1 MSSPPSNTSPPPTRV
16 LFFCTSYK
24 STNGYSYVGYEI
36 AKTLSKR
43 KDIALTMYGFQR
55 FNSLANHREDYP
67 QNVYEYDAFANE
79 NPRHHG
85 FGIAQVKDFVTM
97 NKPDVCI
104 VYNDMTIL
112 HGVISQL
119 LEVPNRK
126 FKIIAYIDQVY
137 LCQKKEF
144 IQYINQTCDTAMMF
158 TEFWEKNI
166 VKQGITLPSCFLH
179 HGFSTDAHYP
189 IPKHLARA
197 YYNLSMDDFI
207 VMNLN
212 RNQPRKRWDTC
223 MQTMAYVCHLAPN
236 EPIKL
241 LISAQL
247 KGAWNL
253 FEVYERELGKYGIS
267 LEEGMKHIIVIDNP
281 QNQTDD
287 DVNIMYNV
295 ADLGLTA
302 GDGEGW
308 GLCNF
313 QQAGIGIPQVVSHVG
328 GFLEFFDET
337 NAAVIKPK
345 LTYYVDASRDAVG
358 GEAELC
364 DYKDFAEAILRYY
377 RNPELMKQHGE
388 AARKRIIRDYGWKEI
403 GDKLCDIVYETLNRD
418 SDKVSI

>member
-1 MSSPPSNTSPPPTRV
+1 MSSSPNPSPPVRL

-55 FNSLANHREDYP
+55 FNQLANHREDYP
-67 QNVYEYDAFANE
+67 ENVYEYDAFANE

-85 FGIAQVKDFVTM
+85 FGIGQVKDFVTM

-137 LCQKKEF
+137 RYQKKEF
-144 IQYINQTCDTAMMF
+144 IQYINQTCHTAMMF

-212 RNQPRKRWDTC
+212 RNQPRKRWDLV

-253 FEVYERELGKYGIS
+253 FEVYEHALGKYGIS

-302 GDGEGW
+302 GCGEGW

-313 QQAGIGIPQVVSHVG
+313 QQAAIGIPQVVAHVG
-328 GFLEFFDET
+328 GFLEFFDES

-358 GEAELC
+358 GDGELC
-364 DYKDFAEAILRYY
+364 DFKDFAEAILRYY

-388 AARKRIIRDYGWKEI
+388 AARKRIIRNYGWKEI